1 MVEVPPVRTL
11 AGAAEHEITG
21 GWGSFTVNLALQE
34 AKPCLLPSFKLAA
47 TAYEPGCKPVVSICV
62 EAALPAAFTPVPF
75 QLYLTVR
82 LGLKLD
88 PLAVAVT
95 GSSAKTSFGCTEQ
108 AALGDTGG
116 SPKPNIKLRP
126 ACSLRP
132 RSLVSVTPGG
142 P

>member
-1 MVEVPPVRTL
+1 MNL
-11 AGAAEHEITG
+11 GLQDAEP
-21 GWGSFTVNLALQE
+21 F
-34 AKPCLLPSFKLAA
+34 LLPSRKLAG
-47 TAYEPGCKPVVSICV
+47 TTYEPGCKPVVSICV

-88 PLAVAVT
+88 PLAVAIT

-116 SPKPNIKLRP
+116 SPKPNIKFRP

-132 RSLVSVTPGG
+132 PSWV
-142 P
+142 